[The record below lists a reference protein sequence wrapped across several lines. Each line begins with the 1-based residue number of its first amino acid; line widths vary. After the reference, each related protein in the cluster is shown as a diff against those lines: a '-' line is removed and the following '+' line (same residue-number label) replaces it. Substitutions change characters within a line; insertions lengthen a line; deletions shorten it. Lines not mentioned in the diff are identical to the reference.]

1 MFDAFLPSAKRLA
14 IDIGSVRDTLRY
26 LESDLRH
33 TSEYARLA
41 DTLRT
46 ALVEIDRLEKSCV
59 KSTPKAVLSTQ
70 FRPVDM

>member
-41 DTLRT
+41 DTLRS
-46 ALVEIDRLEKSCV
+46 ALVEIDRLEKSYA
-59 KSTPKAVLSTQ
+59 KSTPKAVLSAQ